1 MKTKIITGGAGDVFL
16 YVDLRPRK
24 HLWVQFEANEVI
36 QMLDEVKKYLDEL
49 SIEYWGKDE
58 YEIAAKIG
66 YSVELKK
73 KNEEKKTNKN

>member
-1 MKTKIITGGAGDVFL
+1 MKTKVVTGGAGDMFL

-36 QMLDEVKKYLDEL
+36 QMIDEVKKYLDDL
-49 SIEYWGKDE
+49 RLPFWGKDE

-66 YSVELKK
+66 YSVEQKK
-73 KNEEKKTNKN
+73 EAEEKNEQ

>member
-1 MKTKIITGGAGDVFL
+1 MKAKIITGVTGDVFL

-49 SIEYWGKDE
+49 SLEHWGKDE

-66 YSVELKK
+66 YSVEAKK
-73 KNEEKKTNKN
+73 EAEKKAR

>member
-1 MKTKIITGGAGDVFL
+1 MKTKVVTGGAGDVFI

-36 QMLDEVKKYLDEL
+36 QMIDEVKKYLDNLRL
-49 SIEYWGKDE
+49 SFWGKDE

-66 YSVELKK
+66 YSVEQKK
-73 KNEEKKTNKN
+73 EAEEKNEQ